1 MIKKKFQGCR
11 TKEWAGPLE
20 LGLFKNLCTRLQKSS
35 LFMYYY
41 EGAKKLLG
49 LPYSKSVPSAGPD
62 LMDHS
67 TSQMFFTEVQKN
79 LKFRI
84 SRKN

>member
-1 MIKKKFQGCR
+1 
-11 TKEWAGPLE
+11 
-20 LGLFKNLCTRLQKSS
+20 
-35 LFMYYY
+35 MYYY